1 MPKINPRIKSI
12 DDLLGLDA
20 AEERPIEK
28 VSVNTYVQSATATG
42 SADYEFLFS
51 ANCDGTLSIEDANGE
66 VVVSDVEVKADTLV
80 KPASV
85 TLNKGKNVMSIKDEI
100 DNMRS
105 YLTIQQMMHDGDF
118 DAVVD
123 IEDGILQYNTLNLI
137 LQPLIEN
144 AIDHGIDLN
153 TGVRGVITITGRGT
167 EDEIILTVEDNGV
180 GMTKEQADK
189 IITKDSKG
197 YGVRNVNERIKLYY
211 GEQYELKIESEIGK
225 GTKVIVHF
233 PKML

>member
-1 MPKINPRIKSI
+1 MGPW
-12 DDLLGLDA
+12 LDFIFA
-20 AEERPIEK
+20 KVICRANK
-28 VSVNTYVQSATATG
+28 DYYTVSVGLWSMLDREYIYSW
-42 SADYEFLFS
+42 F
-51 ANCDGTLSIEDANGE
+51 NCFACLLYTSLALS
-66 VVVSDVEVKADTLV
+66 SFYRT
-80 KPASV
+80 S
-85 TLNKGKNVMSIKDEI
+85 LNKGKNVMSIKDEI

-189 IITKDSKG
+189 IKMCIRDRGKEDA
-197 YGVRNVNERIKLYY
+197 
-211 GEQYELKIESEIGK
+211 YEYFQGRFLLI
-225 GTKVIVHF
+225 
-233 PKML
+233 

>member
-1 MPKINPRIKSI
+1 
-12 DDLLGLDA
+12 
-20 AEERPIEK
+20 
-28 VSVNTYVQSATATG
+28 
-42 SADYEFLFS
+42 
-51 ANCDGTLSIEDANGE
+51 
-66 VVVSDVEVKADTLV
+66 
-80 KPASV
+80 
-85 TLNKGKNVMSIKDEI
+85 
-100 DNMRS
+100 
-105 YLTIQQMMHDGDF
+105 MMHDFDF

-197 YGVRNVNERIKLYY
+197 YGVLKVNERIKLYY

-225 GTKVIVHF
+225 GTKVIVQF